1 MSPKT
6 PFRIVAALLVALLTL
21 NLPMIVS
28 AAEQADALA
37 HELVPHDHG
46 EDAGTPTDGS
56 HDRHCMPS
64 CQTVAGMLTEP
75 PSAVGLAVASVTLHR
90 PADTVLQGK
99 TAAPDPPPPRRHPVL

>member
-6 PFRIVAALLVALLTL
+6 PFPLLAALLVALLTL

-46 EDAGTPTDGS
+46 EEAGTTAADS
-56 HDRHCMPS
+56 HERHCMPS
-64 CQTVAGMLTEP
+64 CQTVTGMLTEP
-75 PSAVGLAVASVTLHR
+75 PSAVGLAVASVMLHR
-90 PADTVLQGK
+90 PADTILRGK